1 MGTTLYTN
9 QFGQSVSIGDLDLD
23 IMRSG
28 RIAGILS
35 PNQAAAVVAGTPAV
49 IDSAIAYVAGSV
61 INFKAAILSDLAFG
75 FFTPTVQGA
84 TFVGTTGSGIATPVQ
99 VAGMY
104 GPVMWLLADGTITPG
119 TTVYNSNDATHVNVT
134 AGSGKARGIALD
146 YAVTGQAL
154 RVMITNPL
162 GIAS

>member
-1 MGTTLYTN
+1 MSGTQLYTN
-9 QFGQSVSIGDLDLD
+9 QFGQSVQIGNLDLD

-35 PNQAAAVVAGTPAV
+35 PNQASAVVAGNPAA
-49 IDSAIAYVAGSV
+49 IDTTIAYTAGSV
-61 INFKAAILSDLAFG
+61 INFILATANVLAFG
-75 FFTPTVQGA
+75 FFTPTVQNF
-84 TFVGTTGSGIATPVQ
+84 TFASGVPTPVQ
-99 VAGMY
+99 VAGLF

-119 TTVYNSNDATHVNVT
+119 ATVYNLNDANHVNAT
-134 AGSGKARGIALD
+134 GTSSKARGIALD

-162 GIAS
+162 AINS

>member
-9 QFGQSVSIGDLDLD
+9 QFGQSVAVGDLDLD

-35 PNQAAAVVAGTPAV
+35 PNQAAAVVAGAPAK
-49 IDSAIAYVAGSV
+49 IDTTIAYAAGSV
-61 INFKAAILSDLAFG
+61 INFLQAGQNDLAFG
-75 FFTPTVQGA
+75 FFTPTVQNA
-84 TFVGTTGSGIATPVQ
+84 TFVGSTGGGIATPVQ

-104 GPVMWLLADGTITPG
+104 GPVMWLIASETITPG
-119 TTVYNSNDATHVNVT
+119 ATVYSDSGGTHVTVT
-134 AGSGKARGIALD
+134 ASGSKARGIALD
-146 YAVTGQAL
+146 YAVSGQAL

-162 GIAS
+162 SIAA

>member
-9 QFGQSVSIGDLDLD
+9 QFAQNVTIGDFDLD

-35 PNQAAAVVAGTPAV
+35 PNQSSAVQAGFPAK
-49 IDSAIAYVAGSV
+49 IDTTIAYAAGSV
-61 INFKAAILSDLAFG
+61 INFLQAALTDLAFG
-75 FFTPTVQGA
+75 FFAPTVQNL
-84 TFVGTTGSGIATPVQ
+84 TFASGVPTPVQ
-99 VAGMY
+99 VAGFY
-104 GPVMWLLADGTITPG
+104 GPVMWMLANATITPG
-119 TTVYNSNDATHVNVT
+119 ATVYNDSTGAFVNVT
-134 AGSGKARGIALD
+134 GGSNKARGIALD

-162 GIAS
+162 AIAS

>member
-9 QFGQSVSIGDLDLD
+9 QFGQSVVIGYLDLD
-23 IMRSG
+23 IMRTG

-35 PNQAAAVVAGTPAV
+35 PNQAAAVVAGQPAI
-49 IDSAIAYVAGSV
+49 IDTAIAYAAGSV
-61 INFKAAILSDLAFG
+61 INFKAAIVSDLAFG
-75 FFTPTVQGA
+75 FFTPTVQGL
-84 TFVGTTGSGIATPVQ
+84 TFVGTTLSGVATPVE
-99 VAGMY
+99 VAGDY

-119 TTVYNSNDATHVNVT
+119 ATVYNSNDATHVNT
-134 AGSGKARGIALD
+134 TQGSGKARGIALD

-162 GIAS
+162 AIAS